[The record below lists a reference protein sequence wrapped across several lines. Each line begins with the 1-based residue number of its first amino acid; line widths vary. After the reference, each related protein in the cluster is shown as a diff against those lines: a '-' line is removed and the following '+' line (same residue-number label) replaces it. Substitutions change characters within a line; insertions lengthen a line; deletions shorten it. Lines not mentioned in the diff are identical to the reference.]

1 MDLRK
6 ALKEDRL
13 VRNPI
18 LYPDSKDQLFPKKN
32 KTMNNFYNQRFDFSS
47 SNKFNTSKIFQKNH
61 NDVQSNKK
69 KQSQKENS
77 SIKNKS

>member
-32 KTMNNFYNQRFDFSS
+32 KTMNNFYN
-47 SNKFNTSKIFQKNH
+47 
-61 NDVQSNKK
+61 
-69 KQSQKENS
+69 
-77 SIKNKS
+77 